1 MHNDAPADA
10 AVFLKNGR
18 NNKKMDKFSG
28 KVWLLGNDIDTDII
42 LPTEYLVLKTID
54 EMKPYAFSP
63 LRPDL
68 AKNICPGDIIVAGDN
83 FGCGSSREQA
93 PEVVKALGV
102 KCIIARSFAR
112 IFFRNAINNGLL
124 LIENRDLA
132 NDVREGDTITVSVN
146 QYIEYKDKQYKIA
159 SLPDNLLEI
168 LEAGG
173 LVKAMQKRNG
183 KQ

>member
-1 MHNDAPADA
+1 MSE
-10 AVFLKNGR
+10 
-18 NNKKMDKFSG
+18 KFSA
-28 KVWLLGNDIDTDII
+28 KIWVLGDDIDTDII
-42 LPTEYLVLKTID
+42 LPTEYLAFKTVE

-68 AKNICPGDIIVAGDN
+68 ASQIKPGDMIVAGNN

-102 KCIIARSFAR
+102 SCVVAKSYAR
-112 IFFRNAINNGLL
+112 IFFRNAINNGLF
-124 LIENRDLA
+124 LIENQDLY
-132 NDVREGDTITVSVN
+132 DEVKEGDIAEVTPGKEIVVN
-146 QYIEYKDKQYKIA
+146 GKSYEIA

-173 LVKAMQKRNG
+173 LVKAMRKRNG
-183 KQ
+183 LD

>member
-1 MHNDAPADA
+1 MS
-10 AVFLKNGR
+10 
-18 NNKKMDKFSG
+18 DKFTARIW
-28 KVWLLGNDIDTDII
+28 VLGDDIDTDII
-42 LPTEYLVLKTID
+42 LPTEYLAFKTVE
-54 EMKPYAFSP
+54 EMNPYAFSP

-68 AKNICPGDIIVAGDN
+68 ASQIQPGDMIVAGNN

-102 KCIIARSFAR
+102 SCVVAKSYAR

-124 LIENRDLA
+124 LIENQDLY
-132 NDVREGDTITVSVN
+132 DEVKEGDIAEVTPGKEIVVN
-146 QYIEYKDKQYKIA
+146 GKSYEIA

-173 LVKAMQKRNG
+173 LVKAMRKRNG
-183 KQ
+183 LD

>member
-1 MHNDAPADA
+1 MS
-10 AVFLKNGR
+10 
-18 NNKKMDKFSG
+18 DKFTA
-28 KVWLLGNDIDTDII
+28 KIWVLGDDIDTDII
-42 LPTEYLVLKTID
+42 LPTEYLAFKTVE
-54 EMKPYAFSP
+54 EMKPFAFSP

-68 AKNICPGDIIVAGDN
+68 ASKIQPGDMIVAGNN

-102 KCIIARSFAR
+102 SCVVAKSYAR

-124 LIENRDLA
+124 LIENQDLY
-132 NDVREGDTITVSVN
+132 DEVKEGDIAEVTPGKEIVVN
-146 QYIEYKDKQYKIA
+146 GKSYEIA

-173 LVKAMQKRNG
+173 LVKAMRKRNG
-183 KQ
+183 LD

>member
-1 MHNDAPADA
+1 
-10 AVFLKNGR
+10 
-18 NNKKMDKFSG
+18 
-28 KVWLLGNDIDTDII
+28 
-42 LPTEYLVLKTID
+42 
-54 EMKPYAFSP
+54 MKPYAFSP

-68 AKNICPGDIIVAGDN
+68 ASQIQPGDMIVAGNN

-102 KCIIARSFAR
+102 SCVVAKSYAR

-124 LIENRDLA
+124 LIENQDLY
-132 NDVREGDTITVSVN
+132 DEVKEGDIAEVTPGKEIVVN
-146 QYIEYKDKQYKIA
+146 GKSYEIA

-173 LVKAMQKRNG
+173 LVKAMRKRNG
-183 KQ
+183 LD